1 MPSLGDKVTS
11 KNCQKATLGSIVPG
25 YLMPRTEEGLV
36 VNLIQ
41 NTDSVGRRE
50 TYGQIIEMYAHKYM
64 MQHEILRLESS
75 IEKPLPFIH
84 RLRDIK
90 LDKLYNPYVN
100 DFFNSP
106 ECLVAPIV
114 YCVQKHLV
122 DEKIRVRADEG
133 KVDMITKQPPAGKKN
148 NGGLKIGDMERMA
161 ISASG
166 AVNLLKSFFG
176 KLSSNTRYQIC
187 KKCGNTD
194 VIYDQRAQ

>member
-1 MPSLGDKVTS
+1 M
-11 KNCQKATLGSIVPG
+11 
-25 YLMPRTEEGLV
+25 
-36 VNLIQ
+36 
-41 NTDSVGRRE
+41 
-50 TYGQIIEMYAHKYM
+50 
-64 MQHEILRLESS
+64 
-75 IEKPLPFIH
+75 
-84 RLRDIK
+84 
-90 LDKLYNPYVN
+90 DKLYNPYVN
-100 DFFNSP
+100 DLFNSP

-166 AVNLLKSFFG
+166 ALNLLKSFFG

-194 VIYDQRAQ
+194 VVYN